1 MTPSE
6 VVEAYRRDVRAD
18 LYEGMAKWER
28 IFDGFASHL
37 KGLGLSPST
46 VSLYHLGARMLIN
59 RNVPRSLRLMASP
72 PPRHSRVI
80 PPPSKNQLMKVWA
93 KLDTRGR
100 CIVGVLKD
108 SGISASDAIRLRIGD
123 LEGYLEGEEY
133 CHVRLVR
140 VKEHVAYDTF
150 LGPDATLSLR
160 EWLGESASPETP
172 VFGQARE
179 KGAPMS
185 LQALRLYFLRLSREA
200 QVALSTHRL
209 RKYFATYMAMEV
221 RHPVILKYWMG
232 HRVARGDVEARYVI
246 PPLPEQME
254 LYKKAYPAIR
264 LGQEEKGIEKKF
276 TAVPS

>member
-1 MTPSE
+1 
-6 VVEAYRRDVRAD
+6 
-18 LYEGMAKWER
+18 MAKWER
-28 IFDGFASHL
+28 VFDGFASHL

-80 PPPSKNQLMKVWA
+80 PPPSKNQLLKVWSR
-93 KLDTRGR
+93 LDARGR

-108 SGISASDAIRLRIGD
+108 SGISASDAVRLRVGD
-123 LEGYLEGEEY
+123 LEGYLEGEEF

-160 EWLGESASPETP
+160 EWLGGDATADTP
-172 VFGQARE
+172 VFTLAKP
-179 KGAPMS
+179 KGAAMGIE
-185 LQALRLYFLRLSREA
+185 ALRKYLKRLSMD
-200 QVALSTHRL
+200 VGVPLSTHRL
-209 RKYFATYMAMEV
+209 RKYFATYMAMEI

-232 HRVARGDVEARYVI
+232 HKVAKGDVEARYVI

-264 LGQEEKGIEKKF
+264 L
-276 TAVPS
+276 A